1 MRNAEILH
9 DWIDCLRWRRSP
21 GPNIVGPE
29 REDPFPSCFWVSS
42 KSWAVLR
49 AQWGMPPPCQA
60 PFHSSTQTAALATPE
75 AARRITIIMQTEEKA
90 LMNTPGTWGSYRQGF
105 LGSWIHTAL
114 SGRREEE
121 GGWVSGGLSLWAHRY
136 FLWGM
141 LQPKAYRS
149 GASKYRGL
157 GQAPWIAGWQYCQ
170 DNFFSG
176 LEMYFL
182 HNLSL
187 LYILSCY
194 FPSFSFLL
202 FLTILQCPFFLFI
215 LWYLTVSRLR
225 ILQLGWTQKV
235 SPELFLTNVQ
245 LSSFTFSQQFRWT
258 REQKEVRRCS
268 LETFF
273 QHAP

>member
-1 MRNAEILH
+1 MTGLTALGEKGHQALTLWVQNMKIPSLPASESL
-9 DWIDCLRWRRSP
+9 
-21 GPNIVGPE
+21 PNPE
-29 REDPFPSCFWVSS
+29 LFC
-42 KSWAVLR
+42 VLDE
-49 AQWGMPPPCQA
+49 GCPPPCQA

-75 AARRITIIMQTEEKA
+75 AARGIIIIMQTEEKA

-121 GGWVSGGLSLWAHRY
+121 GGWVSDGLSLWAHRY

-149 GASKYRGL
+149 GASKYRDL
-157 GQAPWIAGWQYCQ
+157 GQAPWIAGWQYCK

-194 FPSFSFLL
+194 FPSFLSYSFSL
-202 FLTILQCPFFLFI
+202 FFNAP
-215 LWYLTVSRLR
+215 S
-225 ILQLGWTQKV
+225 
-235 SPELFLTNVQ
+235 S
-245 LSSFTFSQQFRWT
+245 SSFRDI
-258 REQKEVRRCS
+258 
-268 LETFF
+268 
-273 QHAP
+273 